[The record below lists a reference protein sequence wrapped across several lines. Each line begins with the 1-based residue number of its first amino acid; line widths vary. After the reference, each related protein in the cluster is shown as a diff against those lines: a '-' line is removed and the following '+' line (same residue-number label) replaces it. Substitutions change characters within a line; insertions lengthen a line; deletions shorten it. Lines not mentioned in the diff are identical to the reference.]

1 MRLPDFD
8 ELVGTELDPAERER
22 LRRVHD
28 LLVTVGPPPELP
40 ARLEQPGVRA
50 FPRRR
55 ALLLLAA
62 TVAVA
67 AAAFGAGWF
76 TRGGE
81 DSFAVRLSVPM
92 HGTTDA
98 PRASGLL
105 KIGFPDERGNWQM
118 LVTVSGL
125 RPLPEGG
132 YYHLMLTRNGKP
144 LAECGTFNVSGRG
157 KTTILL
163 GASYRLKNFDGW
175 AVQPWL
181 KPNDVRN
188 DLIVLKT

>member
-1 MRLPDFD
+1 MKLPDFD
-8 ELVGTELDPAERER
+8 ELVGTEVDPADRER

-28 LLVTVGPPPELP
+28 LLVAVGPPPELS
-40 ARLEQPGVRA
+40 ARLEQPLVRA

-55 ALLLLAA
+55 ALVLLAA

-67 AAAFGAGWF
+67 VAAFGAGWF

-81 DSFAVRLSVPM
+81 ESFAVRLAVPM

-105 KIGFPDERGNWQM
+105 KIGFPDDHGNWQM
-118 LVTVSGL
+118 LVIVRGL
-125 RPLPEGG
+125 QPLPEGG
-132 YYHLMLTRNGKP
+132 YYHLLLTRNGKP
-144 LAECGTFNVSGRG
+144 LAECGTFNVSARG
-157 KTTILL
+157 DTTVLL

-181 KPNDVRN
+181 RPNDLRN
-188 DLIVLKT
+188 EQIVLKT